1 MELRRD
7 AAVGNMTDILGFGRG
22 LGGAL
27 MVAKV
32 GMRVDRSH
40 FSPTEAMEETWAMMC
55 GWGVGFIEGLELV
68 GMEIK
73 IRFRASKPHSPTRSC
88 SSPSNWPDV

>member
-1 MELRRD
+1 MD
-7 AAVGNMTDILGFGRG
+7 AAVGNMIDTLGFERG
-22 LGGAL
+22 FGSPL

-40 FSPTEAMEETWAMMC
+40 FSPTEAMEETWVMMC
-55 GWGVGFIEGLELV
+55 GWGVGSIEGLELV

-73 IRFRASKPHSPTRSC
+73 IRFRAGKPHSPTRSC
-88 SSPSNWPDV
+88 SSRSNWPGV